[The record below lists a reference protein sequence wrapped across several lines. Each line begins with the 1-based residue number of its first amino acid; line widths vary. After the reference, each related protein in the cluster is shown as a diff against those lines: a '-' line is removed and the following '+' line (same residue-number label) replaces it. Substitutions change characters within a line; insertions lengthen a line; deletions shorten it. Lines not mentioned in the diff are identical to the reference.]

1 MQENKVQKALFSA
14 PVKKIEEEIEIY
26 HDEVYD
32 NKNRPFGHQ
41 FLIIPTRSKDIFN
54 AMLTVIRK
62 NYKADNLTINWKK
75 LRETSNIN
83 RNLVTKDW
91 LQLLYNATHNSPI
104 KFLKRNREIIES
116 KDSLGIK
123 IGSIFIKSI
132 HEMSDDFWLHVER
145 SEDRT
150 KRKYETLLKWGV
162 KGCLHFFFNP
172 TFTNYSK
179 VLVKRFYTD
188 GEVFGKVKLSK
199 SRIFERLENEIRDYI
214 KFDRNIDIIKIMKSQ
229 NKTAEVNFE
238 ELTDII
244 LGATYYLCGSENKTE
259 WKDKIVA
266 PLKKIY
272 IKKERGKNIEKS
284 GHYRNFSLS
293 YCDVKSLNFNDWNIA
308 LNNKNQ
314 NNIFQLPL
322 NF

>member
-1 MQENKVQKALFSA
+1 MQENEAQKTLFNV
-14 PVKKIEEEIEIY
+14 PIKKIEEEIEIY

-54 AMLTVIRK
+54 EMLTGIRK
-62 NYKADNLTINWKK
+62 DYKADNLTINWKK

-83 RNLVTKDW
+83 RNLVAKDW

-104 KFLKRNREIIES
+104 KFLKINREIIKS

-179 VLVKRFYTD
+179 ILVKRFYTD

-214 KFDRNIDIIKIMKSQ
+214 KFDRNIDITKIMKSQ
-229 NKTAEVNFE
+229 DKTAEVNFE

-244 LGATYYLCGSENKTE
+244 LGATCYLCGSENKTE

>member
-1 MQENKVQKALFSA
+1 MQENKIQKALFNTSI
-14 PVKKIEEEIEIY
+14 KKREEEIEIY
-26 HDEVYD
+26 HDEIYD
-32 NKNRPFGHQ
+32 NKKKPFGHQ
-41 FLIIPTRSKDIFN
+41 FLIIPTRSKEIFN
-54 AMLTVIRK
+54 EALMEIRK
-62 NYKADNLTINWKK
+62 KYKADNLTINWKK
-75 LRETSNIN
+75 LRENSNVN
-83 RNLVTKDW
+83 RNRVAENW
-91 LQLLYNATHNSPI
+91 LQLLYNATHNSPFKFI
-104 KFLKRNREIIES
+104 KANKEILES
-116 KDSLGIK
+116 KDFLGVK
-123 IGSIFIKSI
+123 IGSIFVESI

-172 TFTNYSK
+172 IFTNYSK
-179 VLVKRFYTD
+179 VLVKKFYTD
-188 GEVFGKVKLSK
+188 GEVFGKVKLSRE
-199 SRIFERLENEIRDYI
+199 RIFERLENEIRDYI
-214 KFDRNIDIIKIMKSQ
+214 KFDRNIDVIKIRKSQ

-238 ELTDII
+238 ELADFI
-244 LGATYYLCGSENKTE
+244 LGATCYLCGSENKTE

-284 GHYRNFSLS
+284 GHYRNFSVT
-293 YCDVKSLNFNDWNIA
+293 YCDIKNLKFKDWDIT

-314 NNIFQLPL
+314 NNIFRLPL